1 MFVHLHC
8 HSAYSFLDGASPVQ
22 ALVERAADLGM
33 PALALTDHDNVAGA
47 VEFDRAARAAG
58 IKPIQGVELTLLLDG
73 DEPAAGSA
81 AEAAGASPAPGPG
94 GASATAHL
102 VLLAT
107 GPAGYARLC
116 RLLTRAHLEQP
127 RGRPALPWSA
137 LLTEVAPD
145 GEPLPDHGLIALSG
159 CRRGPVLQALLQGD
173 RRLALRRARQLRD
186 AFGRDHFYVELQGG
200 WLPGN
205 RALNRTLADLAEHL
219 GVGVVATNDVH
230 YATRD
235 RFAVHDLLT
244 CVRLGIP
251 VDEPHPQRHLNAHND
266 LKAPRA
272 MARMFADHP
281 RALEA
286 TLAIA
291 ERCRPVLPEGAVPR
305 PAYPLPPGVSAAAY
319 LREQVERGALWR
331 YGRITPRIRQRLE
344 HELAIIEKL
353 ELADYFLLVWDVAR
367 YARQRGIRCAGRGS
381 AADSAVA
388 YCLGITDVDA
398 IERGLLFERFLSL
411 ERAEQPDIDLD
422 LDARYRDQVADY
434 VERRYGPAHV
444 ATVCTYQ
451 TYHARGALR
460 DFGKALGFPP
470 EVIDRIAKRV
480 PYYLSRH
487 LGRALQEVPELRD
500 LDLPRERFRRLVA
513 LCEAAAGL
521 PRHMGTHLGGLVIS
535 RRPLVELS
543 PLQRAAKGCRIL
555 QFDKRGVEE
564 LGLVKLDLLPLRT
577 LGAVEE
583 AVRVIRRRDPGF
595 DYDRIPLDDRATY
608 ALLGSGETVGAFQ
621 LESPAQ
627 RALQPRLKPENLED
641 VVASV
646 ALIRPGPIKGDM
658 VEPFLARRRG
668 REPVTY
674 LHPKLEP
681 ILRKTWGVVLFQEQV
696 IEIATAIAG
705 FTPGEADRLRRVM
718 THARS
723 SEEMEDIGRHF
734 LHRARQQGVDEAVAQ
749 AIFRMIQGYASYG
762 FCEAHAA
769 AFGVT
774 AYKTAYLLAHYP
786 AEWYAALL
794 SLQPM
799 GYYPPNTL
807 CVEAAR
813 RGIRILPLD
822 VNASQVGF
830 TATPGAIRIGLRAVK
845 GLGDEPAAAIVAER
859 ERGGPFRHFMDF
871 LLRMAGSS
879 AGGGDWDGAAETTS
893 GEAAGG
899 PAGGG
904 PGAEPEG
911 EPGAPRGAPVAQAG
925 GRTGRPDGRGHR
937 RGRGSPRGPVLDRDQ
952 VAALIRAGA
961 FDSLHPNRRALL
973 WGLDEALAAARSA
986 AGDGAL
992 ARALAASWSPPVVAD
1007 FPELEK
1013 WAMEREVL
1021 GIDVHRRHL
1030 LAMLREVL
1038 DAQGYRA
1045 AAAIRHLPAGAPVR
1059 AAGIPVRPHRPP
1071 TRSGRVIVFLSLED
1085 ETGLVDVTVF
1095 EAVYQRY
1102 GRWIFTDPPVPL
1114 AVEGVLQ
1121 DRDGAR
1127 AVLAHRVIPLAAALR
1142 LQLGPRPG
1150 EGAPGS
1156 PCPGRGRNGSLVEA
1170 CRGLQRGLC
1179 CGRDRRHRRL
1189 PNARLRAKSGP

>member
-8 HSAYSFLDGASPVQ
+8 HSAYSFLDGASPVR
-22 ALVERAADLGM
+22 ALVERAAALGM

-58 IKPIQGVELTLLLDG
+58 IKPIQGAEITLLLD
-73 DEPAAGSA
+73 EPAGPAGS
-81 AEAAGASPAPGPG
+81 SP
-94 GASATAHL
+94 ATAHL

-107 GPAGYARLC
+107 GPRGYARLC
-116 RLLTRAHLEQP
+116 RLLTRAHLERP
-127 RGRPALPWSA
+127 RGEPALPWAA
-137 LLTEVAPD
+137 LLEEVAPG
-145 GEPLPDHGLIALSG
+145 GEPLAGHGLIALSG
-159 CRRGPVLQALLQGD
+159 CRRGPVLQPLLRGD
-173 RRLALRRARQLRD
+173 RATALERARRLRD
-186 AFGRDHFYVELQGG
+186 AFGRENFFLELQGG

-205 RALNRTLADLAEHL
+205 RALNRALADLAEAL

-235 RFAVHDLLT
+235 RFAVHDLLA
-244 CVRLGIP
+244 CVRLGIS
-251 VDEPHPQRHLNAHND
+251 VDDPHPQRHLNADND
-266 LKAPRA
+266 LKSPRA
-272 MARMFADHP
+272 MARLFAGHP
-281 RALEA
+281 QALKA

-291 ERCRPVLPEGAVPR
+291 ERCEPALPAGPVPR
-305 PAYPLPPGVSAAAY
+305 PAFPLPPGVRAEAF
-319 LREQVERGALWR
+319 LREQVERGAQWR

-344 HELAIIEKL
+344 HELAIIERL
-353 ELADYFLLVWDVAR
+353 QLADYFLLVWDVAR
-367 YARQRGIRCAGRGS
+367 YARQQGIRCAGRGS

-411 ERAEQPDIDLD
+411 ERAEQPDIDID
-422 LDARYRDQVADY
+422 FDARYRDQVADY
-434 VERRYGPAHV
+434 VERRYGPEHV

-460 DFGKALGFPP
+460 DFGKALGFP
-470 EVIDRIAKRV
+470 EAVIDRIAKRV

-487 LGRALQEVPELRD
+487 LGRALEEVPELRD

-535 RRPLVELS
+535 RQPLLDLS
-543 PLQRAAKGCRIL
+543 PLQRSAKGRRIL

-583 AVRVIRRRDPGF
+583 AVQVIRRRDPAF
-595 DYDRIPLDDRATY
+595 DYDHIPLDDRATY
-608 ALLGSGETVGAFQ
+608 ELLATGETVGAFQ

-627 RALQPRLKPENLED
+627 RALQPRLRPENLED

-646 ALIRPGPIKGDM
+646 AIIRPGPIKGDM

-723 SEEMEDIGRHF
+723 PEEMEDIGRHF
-734 LHRARQQGVDEAVAQ
+734 LHRAREQGVDGEVAQ

-822 VNASQVGF
+822 INASRVGF
-830 TATPGAIRIGLRAVK
+830 AASPGAIRIGLRAVK
-845 GLGDEPAAAIVAER
+845 GLGEEAAAAIVAER
-859 ERGGPFRHFMDF
+859 EREGPFRHFMDF
-871 LLRMAGSS
+871 LLRL
-879 AGGGDWDGAAETTS
+879 AA
-893 GEAAGG
+893 
-899 PAGGG
+899 
-904 PGAEPEG
+904 
-911 EPGAPRGAPVAQAG
+911 
-925 GRTGRPDGRGHR
+925 R
-937 RGRGSPRGPVLDRDQ
+937 RGDADEPALDRDQ

-961 FDSLHPNRRALL
+961 FDGLHPNRRALL
-973 WGLDEALAAARSA
+973 WGLEEALATARSA
-986 AGDGAL
+986 AGGGAL
-992 ARALAASWSPPVVAD
+992 AQGLAAAYTPPAVAD
-1007 FPELEK
+1007 FPDLEK

-1030 LAMLREVL
+1030 LAMLREGL
-1038 DAQGYRA
+1038 DARGYRSA
-1045 AAAIRHLPAGAPVR
+1045 AALRRLPAGRPVR

-1071 TRSGRVIVFLSLED
+1071 TRSGRVIVFLTLED

-1095 EAVYQRY
+1095 EEVYQRY

-1127 AVLAHRVIPLAAALR
+1127 ALLARRVIPLAAALVEGGRGSLKGREALPPERR
-1142 LQLGPRPG
+1142 LAAPPACRLAPPQPAEGRMGPRGAGGGTPCGDGDVPLRRSLDRASGPG
-1150 EGAPGS
+1150 DVPEEAVRWSASSSTTTAGAPGA
-1156 PCPGRGRNGSLVEA
+1156 PGR
-1170 CRGLQRGLC
+1170 RGGAAVWT
-1179 CGRDRRHRRL
+1179 G
-1189 PNARLRAKSGP
+1189 